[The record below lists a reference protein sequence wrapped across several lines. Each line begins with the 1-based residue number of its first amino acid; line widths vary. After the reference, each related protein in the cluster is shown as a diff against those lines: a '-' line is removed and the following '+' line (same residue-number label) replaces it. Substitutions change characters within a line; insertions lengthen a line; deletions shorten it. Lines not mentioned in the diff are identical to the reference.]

1 MSKKNEKIKVEFLPT
16 KPADNQVEND
26 FLMTQLMI
34 TAAKIGIRDLRQDNC
49 VIIDSEV
56 NDVGTS

>member
-1 MSKKNEKIKVEFLPT
+1 MSNNNKKINVEFLPT
-16 KPADNQVEND
+16 KPADNQAEND
-26 FLMTQLMI
+26 ALITALMI

-56 NDVGTS
+56 KDVESI

>member
-49 VIIDSEV
+49 VIIENEV
-56 NDVGTS
+56 KDVESS

>member
-1 MSKKNEKIKVEFLPT
+1 MSINNKKINIEFLPT
-16 KPADNQVEND
+16 KTADNQIEND
-26 FLMTQLMI
+26 VLITQLMI
-34 TAAKIGIRDLRQDNC
+34 TIAKIGIRDLRQDNC